1 MFLDLSK
8 HIMTTFISIFIQ
20 QCFLKTI
27 FKITTLWAQEKAF
40 VSIFPFGGCKSPE
53 KDSVFVLTLSLLQRI
68 PLHCPGNRTRT
79 CSVSIAHIFFLYFFV
94 FSFFF
99 NFFCI
104 FFSFLFYFFFHFSFV
119 FFFVFFI
126 FLLLFFVFFSFFF
139 YFFFVFFHFSFDFF
153 VFFFIFFYFFCIFH
167 FSFLFLYFF
176 LHFLVQLYKF
186 IYINLIWIKLF
197 TISDYL
203 LTLTSFL
210 SPFWLGCSALHL
222 EIQSSSFLQSQ
233 CVALLG

>member
-27 FKITTLWAQEKAF
+27 FKITTLWGQEKAF

-79 CSVSIAHIFFLYFFV
+79 CSVQHCPYFFLYFFV

-99 NFFCI
+99 SI
-104 FFSFLFYFFFHFSFV
+104 FFVFFFHYCFTFFFHFSFV

-126 FLLLFFVFFSFFF
+126 FFYFFLYFFIFLLLFWYVFIFLLIFLYFS
-139 YFFFVFFHFSFDFF
+139 HFLLLFLY
-153 VFFFIFFYFFCIFH
+153 FFIFLFLFCI
-167 FSFLFLYFF
+167 FF

-197 TISDYL
+197 TISDSL

-210 SPFWLGCSALHL
+210 SPFLVGLFSLA
-222 EIQSSSFLQSQ
+222 S
-233 CVALLG
+233 